1 MLRII
6 KYDRDNYDLIAQV
19 KKLFKTNSLDIL
31 HLQTKEQYP
40 LFEVGKDSS
49 TVFHRFFYD
58 AYRAGWPEFV
68 DCYNRLIRDII
79 RPLYTEPILFQAFPK
94 FRVHLPDNIAVGAFH
109 TDAEFGHPVGEV
121 NYVLPMTDSGNTASI
136 WVESEPGKMDFTP
149 MEMFTGEIIE
159 FNGNIL
165 THGNKVNR
173 TGQTRVSIDF
183 RVLPLSKYDEN
194 CENYSITRKTKFKV
208 GEYYKLLA

>member
-1 MLRII
+1 MRII
-6 KYDRDNYDLIAQV
+6 KYDRDKYDLIQQV
-19 KKLFKTNSLDIL
+19 KKIFKTNSLDTL
-31 HLQTKEQYP
+31 HLLTKEQYG

-49 TVFHRFFYD
+49 TVFHKFFYD
-58 AYRAGWPEFV
+58 SYRAGWPEFV
-68 DCYNRLIRDII
+68 DCYRALIRDII
-79 RPLYTEPILFQAFPK
+79 RPQYNEPILFQSFPT

-109 TDAEFGHPVGEV
+109 TDAEFGHPAGEV

-149 MEMFTGEIIE
+149 MELFTGEIIE
-159 FNGNIL
+159 FLGNKL

-183 RVLPLSKYDEN
+183 RVLPLSRYDETN
-194 CENYSITRKTKFKV
+194 EAQSITQKTKFKA
-208 GEYYKLLA
+208 GEYYTLLA

>member
-1 MLRII
+1 MLRRI
-6 KYDRDNYDLIAQV
+6 KYDRDNYDLIDQV
-19 KKLFKTNSLDIL
+19 KKIFKTKHLDIL
-31 HLQTKEQYP
+31 HLLTKEQYP

-49 TVFHRFFYD
+49 TVFHKFFYD
-58 AYRAGWPEFV
+58 TYRAGWPEFV
-68 DCYNRLIRDII
+68 VCYNRLIRDVI
-79 RPLYTEPILFQAFPK
+79 RPLYNEPILYQTFPT

-109 TDAEFGHPVGEV
+109 TDSEFGHPAGEV

-136 WVESEPGKMDFTP
+136 WVESEPGKMDFEP

-159 FNGNIL
+159 FLGNKL

-183 RVLPLSKYDEN
+183 RVLPLSKYSEVN
-194 CENYSITRKTKFKV
+194 IGESLTQKTKFKV
-208 GEYYKLLA
+208 GEYYKLL